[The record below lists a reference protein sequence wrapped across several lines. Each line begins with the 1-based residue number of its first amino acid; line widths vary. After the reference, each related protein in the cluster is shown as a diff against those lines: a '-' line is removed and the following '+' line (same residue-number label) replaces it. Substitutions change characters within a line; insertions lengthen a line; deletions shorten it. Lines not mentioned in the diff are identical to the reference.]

1 MPGAKV
7 FACRD
12 AIGGELSDNVLRK
25 QCIEGDSKFR
35 AALMAAGH
43 LAPQPTTPVEATLA
57 PPSQPEGKPS
67 PESSLI
73 AKLQERIDELE
84 AVLDVKRGDGPFKAQ
99 KLAMAVA
106 KKHGLKYSDLKSP
119 RRQKHL
125 VRARQEAMWLIR
137 KECPGLSMP
146 AIGRLFG
153 GKDHT
158 TVLHACRVHAKR
170 IGHDPI

>member
-12 AIGGELSDNVLRK
+12 AIGGELDDTILRK
-25 QCIEGDSKFR
+25 KCIEGDSKFR
-35 AALMAAGH
+35 AALVAAGH
-43 LAPQPTTPVEATLA
+43 LAPAQR
-57 PPSQPEGKPS
+57 PPRPKKKKECPPDQA
-67 PESSLI
+67 LI
-73 AKLQERIDELE
+73 LKLQERIDELE

-106 KKHGLKYSDLKSP
+106 KKHGVKYSDLKSP

-125 VRARQEAMWLIR
+125 VMARQEAMWLIR
-137 KECPGLSMP
+137 KECPGLSLP

-170 IGHDPI
+170 VAE

>member
-1 MPGAKV
+1 
-7 FACRD
+7 
-12 AIGGELSDNVLRK
+12 
-25 QCIEGDSKFR
+25 
-35 AALMAAGH
+35 LMAAGH
-43 LAPQPTTPVEATLA
+43 LGSQPTAPVEASFP
-57 PPSQPEGKPS
+57 PPSQPEVEPS
-67 PESSLI
+67 PELI
-73 AKLQERIDELE
+73 AALQQRIAELE
-84 AVLDVKRGDGPFKAQ
+84 DVVGVDRSDGPFKAQ

-119 RRQKHL
+119 RRQNHL

-137 KECPGLSMP
+137 KECPGLSLP

-170 IGHDPI
+170 VAE